1 MNKAAIDDYRV
12 EMLERMARLEEKH
25 QAHFEVT
32 KEIRVDVKSQNGR
45 VRSLENKQQWF
56 AGLLA
61 AVTFVFSSLIAWIKG
76 AN

>member
-1 MNKAAIDDYRV
+1 MNKAAVDNYRD
-12 EMLERMARLEEKH
+12 EMIERLTRLEEKH

-45 VRSLENKQQWF
+45 VRTLEGKQAWF
-56 AGLLA
+56 TGILA
-61 AVTFVFSSLIAWIKG
+61 AITFVFSSLIAWIKG

>member
-1 MNKAAIDDYRV
+1 MNKAAVDSYRD
-12 EMLERMARLEEKH
+12 EMIERMARLEERH

-56 AGLLA
+56 TGILA
-61 AVTFVFSSLIAWIKG
+61 TVTFVFSSLIAWIKG
-76 AN
+76 VN

>member
-45 VRSLENKQQWF
+45 VRTLEGKQAWF
-56 AGLLA
+56 TGILA
-61 AVTFVFSSLIAWIKG
+61 AITFIFSSLIAWIKG